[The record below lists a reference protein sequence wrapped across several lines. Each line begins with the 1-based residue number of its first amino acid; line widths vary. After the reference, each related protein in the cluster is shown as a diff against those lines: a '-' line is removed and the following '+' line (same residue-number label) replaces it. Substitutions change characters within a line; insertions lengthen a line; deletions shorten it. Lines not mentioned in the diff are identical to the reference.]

1 MRFVFLLYAALI
13 IEVSADRYVTQLLE
27 NLLMDYNKN
36 VRPVKNAS
44 DALQV
49 KFGANLCRLIDVDE
63 VNQVLTTSLW
73 LEMQWSDRKLVW
85 NPAEWGGVER
95 VHIPSDQIWIPDIL
109 LYNNADGEP
118 HITIDSLALVDHR
131 GTVLWQPPSIY
142 KSLCPINIEYFPY
155 DSQECH
161 LKFGGW
167 SNDGQTLALEQIP
180 VNIHDKPEVRVDHT
194 GAEFLYLEQG
204 LGLSF
209 YHESAEWDLLR
220 ATSSRYAQIYPGCCG
235 QQFYIDIRYNIVIR
249 RKAIFFTVMLTI
261 PCMLIA
267 NSTPFVFVIPPNEH
281 KMTFSISVFV
291 AFTLFYLV
299 LIELIPPTSLVLPL
313 IGKYLLFTLMMI
325 TVSILISVVNVNI
338 YRRQAFASEMSPW
351 QRWLFVKTL
360 PRILKLKPLV
370 EPESV
375 VSSVT
380 TLRESMTRSRIEST
394 SGRKP
399 SLPAFP
405 TPRLRLLSLVEMDEA
420 MKRKSRT
427 DNLDLFRKISGCIQ
441 IIAANFH
448 NRQME
453 NKITDEWRLMSLVID
468 RVCLVL
474 YIVMNLIGN
483 VLFIYNSPTLYDDR
497 PSLGKTVPF
506 SPLSGGAV
514 NVIHSD

>member
-1 MRFVFLLYAALI
+1 MHYTLLADNVLHLSLI
-13 IEVSADRYVTQLLE
+13 VEVSADRYVTQLLE

-73 LEMQWSDRKLVW
+73 LEM
-85 NPAEWGGVER
+85 
-95 VHIPSDQIWIPDIL
+95 
-109 LYNNADGEP
+109 
-118 HITIDSLALVDHR
+118 
-131 GTVLWQPPSIY
+131 
-142 KSLCPINIEYFPY
+142 INIEYFPY

-180 VNIHDKPEVRVDHT
+180 VNIQDKPERRVDST
-194 GAEFLYLEQG
+194 GTEFLYLEQG

-209 YHESAEWDLLR
+209 YHESAEWDLLS

-291 AFTLFYLV
+291 AFTVFYLV

-325 TVSILISVVNVNI
+325 TVSILISVVNINI

-360 PRILKLKPLV
+360 PRLLKLKPLV
-370 EPESV
+370 EPESA

-380 TLRESMTRSRIEST
+380 TLGGDSATQLGVKSD
-394 SGRKP
+394 GK
-399 SLPAFP
+399 SLSPAFR

-420 MKRKSRT
+420 MKRRNRT
-427 DNLDLFRKISGCIQ
+427 DNLDLFRKISGSIQ

-453 NKITDEWRLMSLVID
+453 DKITDEWRLMSLVID

-474 YIVMNLIGN
+474 YIVMNLVVN
-483 VLFIYNSPTLYDDR
+483 VLLFYNSPTLYDDR
-497 PSLGKTVPF
+497 PSLGKTAPF
-506 SPLSGGAV
+506 SPLSGDAV